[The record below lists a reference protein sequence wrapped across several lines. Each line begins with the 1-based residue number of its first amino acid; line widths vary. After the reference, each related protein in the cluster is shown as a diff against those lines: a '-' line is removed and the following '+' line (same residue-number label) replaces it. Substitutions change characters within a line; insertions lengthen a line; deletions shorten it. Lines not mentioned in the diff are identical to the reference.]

1 MRGMAS
7 LETDHPA
14 VAASIRMPKKPF
26 PWGTV
31 ALVGGFAIGGVVLYR
46 AYKKRQLALGG
57 AASSAVPPKK
67 KVTTVPTVSLPKPS
81 KLPGGVTTSPGA
93 DPVRP
98 PGAYGPSSISSSS
111 PSDAGG
117 IDDYNAGAQAGRA
130 DGLAAS
136 ATLSFDPTANPSD
149 LMVHYDTDQS
159 DAWKKGY
166 KTAFNNAIG

>member
-1 MRGMAS
+1 MPGMAS

-14 VAASIRMPKKPF
+14 VAAPVRMPKKPF

-31 ALVGGFAIGGVVLYR
+31 ALVGGFAIGSVVLYR
-46 AYKKRQLALGG
+46 AYKRKQ
-57 AASSAVPPKK
+57 AAVIGPDPAVKK
-67 KVTTVPTVSLPKPS
+67 KVVTVPTVSLPKPS

-93 DPVRP
+93 EPVRP
-98 PGAYGPSSISSSS
+98 PGAYGPSSIPSSSS
-111 PSDAGG
+111 DGGG
-117 IDDYNAGAQAGRA
+117 IDDYNAGAQVGRA

-149 LMVHYDTDQS
+149 LMVHYDTDMS